1 MAVYQAPE
9 EWTEWAD
16 LLAAAVD
23 GRSRWRL
30 PLVML
35 GMLFASGRRTV
46 TTWLRAGGLQD
57 DYRGYYDFLQTV
69 GRRWLVLGD
78 RVLEL
83 VLSRILK
90 GESRVLLV
98 IDDTPTKRYGP
109 QVEGAGIHHDPTPGP
124 TGNEFCYG
132 HVWVTLAVCAR
143 HALWGSIGLP
153 IWSWLYVRKVDVE
166 KLPPE
171 ARWTFQTKLVQ
182 AAELVLRA
190 ARRIQAAGKSVW
202 AVADGA
208 YATQPFVRPL
218 MAQGITVVGRLRK
231 DAALFDVPPVVKNP
245 GRGRPRKYGVNR
257 LSLAKRA
264 AHLQG
269 WTEVTCTVYG
279 KEVVKTVKTFL
290 ATHETFGGPI
300 RMVIIKEDHGP
311 QFLYCTKLDATVREI
326 IEAFADRSTIEQ
338 VFHDVKEVWGAG
350 QQQVRNLWSNIGC
363 WHLNLWLFTLTELWA
378 WPLKAQQLT
387 QRDDSPWDT
396 ADRRPSHADKRKAL
410 QTQCLL
416 NEFTKH
422 AIATP
427 LPPKIRDLLQRLFR
441 LVI

>member
-35 GMLFASGRRTV
+35 GMLFARGRRTV

-57 DYRGYYDFLQTV
+57 DYRGFYDFLQTV
-69 GRRWLVLGD
+69 GRGCLSLGD
-78 RVLEL
+78 RVLGV
-83 VLSRILK
+83 VLQRVLK
-90 GESRVLLV
+90 DESRVLLV

-109 QVEGAGIHHDPTPGP
+109 QVAGAGIHHDPTPGP

-132 HVWVTLAVCAR
+132 HVWVTLAVCVR
-143 HALWGSIGLP
+143 HSLWGAIGLP

-166 KLPPE
+166 KLPSE

-190 ARRIQAAGKSVW
+190 ARRIQAAGKAVW

-208 YATQPFVRPL
+208 YATRPFVRPL
-218 MAQGITVVGRLRK
+218 MEQDITVVGRLRK
-231 DAALFDVPPVVKNP
+231 DAARFDVPPVVTKP

-264 AHLQG
+264 AHPQG

-290 ATHETFGGPI
+290 ATHATFGGTI

-311 QFLYCTKLDATVREI
+311 QFLYCTNIDATVREI
-326 IEAFADRSTIEQ
+326 IEAFADRSPIEQ
-338 VFHDVKEVWGAG
+338 VFHDIKEVWGAG

-416 NEFTKH
+416 NEFTPH
-422 AIATP
+422 TTATP
-427 LPPKIRDLLQRLFR
+427 LPQKIRNLLQRLLR
-441 LVI
+441 LAV